1 MDLAQL
7 GALAAALLVS
17 AVVSIT
23 LAARGYRGK

>member
-1 MDLAQL
+1 MDLGQL
-7 GALAAALLVS
+7 GWLLSALLVS